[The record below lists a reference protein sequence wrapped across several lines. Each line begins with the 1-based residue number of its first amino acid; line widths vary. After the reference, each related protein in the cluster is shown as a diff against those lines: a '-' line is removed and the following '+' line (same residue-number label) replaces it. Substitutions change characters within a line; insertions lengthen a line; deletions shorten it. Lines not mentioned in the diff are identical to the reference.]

1 VGPVRDPQ
9 RPERTLTADQLD
21 EPTPAPELIEHA
33 LHQVR
38 LILRATDWSA
48 TWLRTRPGLGVDRE
62 RQLVLILPVVDS
74 GHGAGLAVDGVLSW
88 PIDGFPQSEAEAA
101 QAVRR
106 TLTEWWDH
114 ELREQLRG
122 PSGHAFAPH
131 GDGRAS
137 TGDTRFHVDG
147 R

>member
-1 VGPVRDPQ
+1 VTDPA
-9 RPERTLTADQLD
+9 RPGRTLTADQLD
-21 EPTPAPELIEHA
+21 GPPPAPELIERA
-33 LHQVR
+33 LHHVR
-38 LILRATDWSA
+38 SIIRATNWRA
-48 TWLRTRPGLGVDRE
+48 TWLRARPGLGVDRE
-62 RQLVLILPVVDS
+62 RQLVLFLPVADS

-114 ELREQLRG
+114 ELREHLRG
-122 PSGHAFAPH
+122 PSGPAFDPH